1 MEEELRALLIEDA
14 AISGIVNGRV
24 HWQRRPQGMPLPA
37 LILTGVSRTD
47 EPTLDGPTSPVERRV
62 QVDAYATSY
71 GDAKALERAVIARLN
86 GFRGTRG
93 NVHFLAVF
101 LVTARDLPEDTETGF
116 LSRASMDFLITYT
129 EAN

>member
-1 MEEELRALLIEDA
+1 MEEELRQLLLGDA
-14 AISGIVNGRV
+14 TIAGLVGARV

-37 LILTGVSRTD
+37 IVLTAVSRTD
-47 EPTLDGPTSPVERRV
+47 EPTLDGPTSPVDRRV
-62 QVDAYATSY
+62 QVDAYATTY
-71 GDAKALERAVIARLN
+71 ADAKTLERAVISRLH

-93 NVHFLAVF
+93 NIHFLAVF